1 MIGLDIVKVVAVIDH
16 HAMRLAEA
24 PVGEIAA
31 DIDAL
36 QPRAIA
42 EMEARDRVDDVEIVK
57 PLS

>member
-1 MIGLDIVKVVAVIDH
+1 MIGLDVGEFIAVIDH
-16 HAMRLAEA
+16 DAMRLALA